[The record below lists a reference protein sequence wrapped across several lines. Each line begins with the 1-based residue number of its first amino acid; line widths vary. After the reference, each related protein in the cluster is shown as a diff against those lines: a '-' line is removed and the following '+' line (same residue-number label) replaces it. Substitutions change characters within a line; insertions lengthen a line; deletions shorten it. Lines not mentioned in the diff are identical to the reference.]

1 MNIEFIET
9 LKLNTSEYW
18 NWIKNLFPPVL
29 SDREVFNKWVPEARI
44 YTKRFLV
51 LQGYKNNNP
60 TDSGLREIIRG
71 IDQYITK
78 ISLK

>member
-51 LQGYKNNNP
+51 LQGHKNNNP

>member
-60 TDSGLREIIRG
+60 ADSGLREIIRG

>member
-1 MNIEFIET
+1 MNIEFIEI

-51 LQGYKNNNP
+51 LQGHKNNNP